1 MAARRPV
8 VRVGGEP
15 RLLAE
20 GDSLQVGKASLDPAG
35 LAAARTLSLP
45 DKSGTLALTSDIAG
59 RNRIINGDFRVNQC
73 AYASGAAT
81 TAGQY
86 TFDRWKVTSTG
97 GITYATTNGKTTVTI
112 PSGQTL
118 QQVVEG
124 INLQSGTYV
133 LSWEGTAQGRIGGGS
148 YGASG
153 AVTATVVGGTNT
165 TIEFG
170 PGTVANVQLE
180 AGATATPF
188 EHRHIGTELALCQR
202 YCPAII
208 CDSANSASLMGYWDA
223 SNTLVVGY
231 NFPVTAR
238 VAPTGLT
245 VTPAHWTANNSGVG
259 NVVVS
264 SVAISSGACQRW
276 GARLDFVVASG
287 GSSSG
292 KAGGVYANAATTL
305 IFTGCEL

>member
-20 GDSLQVGKASLDPAG
+20 GDSLQVGKALLDPSG
-35 LAAARTLSLP
+35 LAAARTFALP
-45 DKSGTLALTSDIAG
+45 DKSGTLALTSDVAG
-59 RNRIINGDFRVNQC
+59 RNRIINGDFRVNQR
-73 AYASGAAT
+73 AYTSGAAT

-97 GITYATTNGKTTVTI
+97 GITYATTNNKTTVTI

-133 LSWEGTAQGRIGGGS
+133 LSWEGTAQGRTAGGS

-153 AVTATVVGGTNT
+153 AVTAAIVGGANA

-170 PGTVANVQLE
+170 AGTVTNVQLE
-180 AGATATPF
+180 LGATATPF
-188 EHRHIGTELALCQR
+188 EYRHFGLELSLCQR
-202 YCPAII
+202 YYWQLGGQVNSFYGVGANISNTSAAIYI
-208 CDSANSASLMGYWDA
+208 QYPVRMRSAPTWTYSAASDWYVRNFSNNTSYIVTTNGGFNANADGGAMNLTIGTASL
-223 SNTLVVGY
+223 S
-231 NFPVTAR
+231 
-238 VAPTGLT
+238 
-245 VTPAHWTANNSGVG
+245 
-259 NVVVS
+259 
-264 SVAISSGACQRW
+264 
-276 GARLDFVVASG
+276 
-287 GSSSG
+287 
-292 KAGGVYANAATTL
+292 AGGGASAMPVNSNAFFSFSA
-305 IFTGCEL
+305 EL